1 MYVATL
7 KICQV
12 GNAKTDKIIK
22 EEVKVLVTQ
31 SLWDPMHCSLP
42 GSSVHGIPQARTL
55 KCVTIS
61 FSRGSSWPRDQ
72 TQIFCIAGRLFSIWA
87 TREAQKWRN
96 KELDQ

>member
-1 MYVATL
+1 ML
-7 KICQV
+7 FLWKFCQV
-12 GNAKTDKIIK
+12 GNSKTDEIIK

-31 SLWDPMHCSLP
+31 SLWDLMDYSPP
-42 GSSVHGIPQARTL
+42 GSFVHGIPQARTL

-61 FSRGSSWPRDQ
+61 FFRGSSWPRDQ